1 MPTKVIS
8 SEANDTVKILKS
20 LTSSKGIKENNQFIL
35 SGKKLINEFFEKKL
49 TRFKPV
55 TLVYHSD
62 EWDSLSL
69 PTEDLN
75 KTVIPKASFKEI
87 DVIGTDEPLLI
98 LEFKKFDEKDFA
110 KPPQDLELII
120 PIGDPRNLGALIRSS
135 VGFGVSE
142 IILTQETTHPFL
154 PHSVKASAGAILYA
168 NFKKTNLKI
177 SEIPIQSENFAL
189 DLEGKDLAKTVWPRH
204 LRLWVG
210 EEGPGLKL
218 TLEQKKKMNFV
229 SIPTQ
234 RIESLNATVSA
245 TLAIWEWKKQ
255 SSTSSN
261 T

>member
-1 MPTKVIS
+1 MPTKIIT
-8 SEANDTVKILKS
+8 SESNDYNKLLKS

-69 PTEDLN
+69 PKEDLN
-75 KTVIPKASFKEI
+75 KTVIPKVVFKEI
-87 DVIGTDEPLLI
+87 DVIGTDEPVLI

-110 KPPQDLELII
+110 KSPVDLELIA
-120 PIGDPRNLGALIRSS
+120 PIGDPRNLGALVRSG
-135 VGFGVSE
+135 VGFAISE
-142 IILTQETTHPFL
+142 IILTQESTHPFL

-168 NFKKTNLKI
+168 NFKKSNLKI
-177 SEIPIQSENFAL
+177 SEIPLVEENFAL
-189 DLEGKDLAKTVWPRH
+189 ELEGKDLSKTNWPTH

-218 TLEQKKKMNFV
+218 TPDQKRKMNFV

-245 TLAIWEWKKQ
+245 TLAIWEWKK
-255 SSTSSN
+255 N
-261 T
+261 LKV